1 MTGMIDY
8 RTIGPDLGEGD
19 GPAAASKARRLLAA
33 AEGIPFV
40 PPDDVPI
47 EPLLFTSADY
57 SAHTAV
63 VKRFDALLRDVAWRT
78 GGDPAGL
85 RKALVKGEDEHDLL
99 TSDTMTERTWASCM
113 FRVDAVLSG
122 GVLKILENNIGG
134 AIGGV
139 SLMHTL
145 IGQHRQESRDVGGRV
160 HFDDPLDARRL
171 LYEDA
176 CRWMGGPARVAL
188 LATRRETSYAHPRYW
203 SVETEF
209 MARHGVDA
217 RFQEP
222 EELAAAKGEFPV
234 ALRHFMPQEW
244 KEMGIDLGLVRQAAE
259 NGTLM
264 LAPESSFLLQNK
276 MILAW
281 LSAESE
287 RLSAAD
293 HAFLEAHLPWTRVV
307 GTDEVTFRGRSWY
320 LPELLKRHR
329 ADLVIKPVA
338 GYGGYGVVVGR
349 FASEGEWLDAV
360 SAALESGEAIVQEY
374 AEPDRVSIAFYD
386 RTTDRARRVEVEPLL
401 GFAVFGGRDAG
412 CVVRHNTR
420 LTNGVVNGVQ
430 GASRSVAGWYDN

>member
-1 MTGMIDY
+1 VLDY

-19 GPAAASKARRLLAA
+19 GPAAALKARRLLAA
-33 AEGIPFV
+33 AEGIPFA
-40 PPDDVPI
+40 PPDDVPV

-57 SAHTAV
+57 EAHTAV
-63 VKRFDALLRDVAWRT
+63 VKRFDSLLREVAWRR

-85 RKALVKGEDEHDLL
+85 RDALVEGGEGHELL
-99 TSDTMTERTWASCM
+99 TSDTVMERTWASCM

-145 IGQHRQESRDVGGRV
+145 IGQHRQELGDVRGRV

-176 CRWMGGPARVAL
+176 CRWMGGPAKVAL
-188 LATRRETSYAHPRYW
+188 LATLRETAYAHPRYW
-203 SVETEF
+203 SVEMDF

-234 ALRHFMPQEW
+234 ALRHFMPEEW

-276 MILAW
+276 KILAW

-287 RLSAAD
+287 SLGAAD
-293 HAFLEAHLPWTRVV
+293 HAFLEAHLPWTRIVRA
-307 GTDEVTFRGRSWY
+307 DEVIFRGRTWY
-320 LPELLKRHR
+320 LPELIKQHR
-329 ADLVIKPVA
+329 RDLVVKPAA

-349 FASEGEWLDAV
+349 FAPEGEWLDAV
-360 SAALESGEAIVQEY
+360 SQALATGDAILQEY
-374 AEPDRVSIAFYD
+374 AEPDRVSMAFYD
-386 RTTDRARRVEVEPLL
+386 RTTDRARRVDVAPLL
-401 GFAVFGGRDAG
+401 GFAVFGGRNAG

-430 GASRSVAGWYDN
+430 GASRSVAGWHDH

>member
-1 MTGMIDY
+1 MLDY

-19 GPAAASKARRLLAA
+19 DAPAALKARRLLAA

-57 SAHTAV
+57 AAHTAV
-63 VKRFDALLRDVAWRT
+63 VKRFDALMRAVAWRI

-85 RKALVKGEDEHDLL
+85 RNALVKGGDGHELL
-99 TSDTMTERTWASCM
+99 TSDTTTERTWASCM

-122 GVLKILENNIGG
+122 GVLRILENNIGG

-145 IGQHRQESRDVGGRV
+145 IGQHREELRGVRGRV
-160 HFDDPLDARRL
+160 HFDDPLDARRS

-188 LATRRETSYAHPRYW
+188 LATRRETAYAHPRYW

-222 EELAAAKGEFPV
+222 EELAAAKGKFPV
-234 ALRHFMPQEW
+234 ALRHFMPEEW
-244 KEMGIDLGLVRQAAE
+244 KEMGIDLGLVRRAAAD
-259 NGTLM
+259 GTLM
-264 LAPESSFLLQNK
+264 LSPESSFLLQNK
-276 MILAW
+276 KVLAW
-281 LSAESE
+281 LSLESE
-287 RLSAAD
+287 HLSAAD
-293 HAFLEAHLPWTRVV
+293 HEFLEAHLPWTRVV
-307 GTDEVTFRGRSWY
+307 SPGEVTYRGRSWH
-320 LPELLKRHR
+320 LPELLRRHR
-329 ADLVIKPVA
+329 EDLVIKPA
-338 GYGGYGVVVGR
+338 SGYGGYGVVVGR
-349 FASEGEWLDAV
+349 FASEGEWSDAV
-360 SAALESGEAIVQEY
+360 SGALATGEAVVQEY
-374 AEPDRVSIAFYD
+374 AEPDRVDMAFYD
-386 RTTDRARRVEVEPLL
+386 RTTGRARRVEVEALL

-420 LTNGVVNGVQ
+420 LANGVINGVQ
-430 GASRSVAGWYDN
+430 GASRNVAGWHDY